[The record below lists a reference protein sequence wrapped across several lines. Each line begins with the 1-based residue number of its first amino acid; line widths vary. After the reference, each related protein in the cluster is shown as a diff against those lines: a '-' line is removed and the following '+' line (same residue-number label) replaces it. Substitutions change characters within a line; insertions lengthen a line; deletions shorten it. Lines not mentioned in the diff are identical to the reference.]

1 MASRQLAHLQLVPAP
16 APISLKFSSWP
27 ASNVSHC
34 HLWPGHLPACTSSTG
49 GSSYICTS
57 SYIIKVFQLAR
68 PSHLAHILMTILQNL
83 KLTVSHTYSLD
94 GPGVILPCK
103 DANIV
108 NRKNWSWL
116 ASDKTGGISLSWSH
130 PFPILSHCLIKLLSI
145 VSRSVDRNVKR
156 KKKRILL
163 PPKWVSWAQLE
174 IS

>member
-1 MASRQLAHLQLVPAP
+1 MLEL
-16 APISLKFSSWP
+16 
-27 ASNVSHC
+27 ASNG
-34 HLWPGHLPACTSSTG
+34 LAPACTSSTG
-49 GSSYICTS
+49 ASTSSYITKVFQLASFKREPLSFVAWPLASLHIFGASSYICTS

-116 ASDKTGGISLSWSH
+116 ASDKTGGISLS
-130 PFPILSHCLIKLLSI
+130 
-145 VSRSVDRNVKR
+145 
-156 KKKRILL
+156 
-163 PPKWVSWAQLE
+163 
-174 IS
+174 